1 MSNSVGTGFSP
12 SATGKSGW
20 STGSLGDLIGY
31 IPGLGFN
38 ILIGG
43 SKSINGQPSL
53 GGGIKGIMPQPIVD
67 HDNSDEFAQTRFTL
81 RDAWNT
87 SRVNGSSNP
96 KRMVGPFR
104 AVNNAGDILSRQ
116 NYSCGGS
123 CQSFQSRP
131 GLSGLRQRF
140 GSISTACTADVF
152 YSSNQV
158 NPAVPA
164 SACNTKYVYDSS
176 DYIRFRKNQAFN
188 KNYND
193 RSFGGNDY
201 SGAQTATRAIRRY

>member
-20 STGSLGDLIGY
+20 STGGLGDLVGY
-31 IPGLGFN
+31 IPGLGIN

-43 SKSINGQPSL
+43 NKALNRPYL
-53 GGGIKGIMPQPIVD
+53 GGGLRGYMPQPIIN
-67 HDNSDEFAQTRFTL
+67 HDNADEFAQTRFL
-81 RDAWNT
+81 LKDAWNT
-87 SRVNGSSNP
+87 SSLSGSSNP

-116 NYSCGGS
+116 NYSCGGT
-123 CQSFQSRP
+123 CQSYQSRP
-131 GLSGLRQRF
+131 GVYGLRSRF
-140 GSISTACTADVF
+140 GSISTSCDADVF

-164 SACNTKYVYDSS
+164 SACNTKFVYDGS
-176 DYIRFRKNQAFN
+176 DFIRFRRNQAIN
-188 KNYND
+188 RNYND
-193 RSFGGNDY
+193 RSFGGDDY
-201 SGAQTATRAIRRY
+201 STSQSAYRHIRRY